1 MRDIDQLVALQAI
14 DTHLDADRKR
24 YAAIQ
29 AALHPP
35 ASLQQAKETRA
46 EIAARIE
53 QWRGERRKYEREV
66 ADQTARIQAQEKQ
79 LYSGKVKDPREQVA
93 LQQNVESLKRHLET
107 LEEAELEAIL
117 EQEQAE
123 SDLDEA
129 EKKLA
134 EEQEAWAETEAN
146 LIDERQTLIS
156 HAKHLKNE
164 RNAAAAGLDPA
175 LLKRYESLRQKHGGV
190 AVAAL
195 QGSSCGGCGAALPT
209 GLRQQIYGSEIIT
222 CPVCG
227 RILYGR

>member
-24 YAAIQ
+24 YAEIQ

-35 ASLQQAKETRA
+35 ASLQQAKETRDK
-46 EIAARIE
+46 IANRLE
-53 QWRGERRKYEREV
+53 QWQRERRKCESEV

-93 LQQNVESLKRHLET
+93 LQKNIESLKRHLET

-123 SDLDEA
+123 SDLDDAEA
-129 EKKLA
+129 KLA

-146 LIDERQTLIS
+146 LIAERQTLIA
-156 HAKHLKNE
+156 HAKHLKGE
-164 RNAAAAGLDPA
+164 RNAAVTGLDPT

-190 AVAAL
+190 TVAPL

-209 GLRQQIYGSEIIT
+209 GLRQQVYGDEIIT

-227 RILYGR
+227 RMLYGR